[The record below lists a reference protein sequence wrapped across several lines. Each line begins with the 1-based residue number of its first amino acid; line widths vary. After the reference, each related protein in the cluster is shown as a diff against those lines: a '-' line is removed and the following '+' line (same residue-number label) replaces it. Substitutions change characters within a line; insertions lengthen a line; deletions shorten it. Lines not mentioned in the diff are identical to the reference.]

1 MKARWYAA
9 GLTAVLLLALA
20 LRLIGL
26 AWGSP
31 HLLPSSLNVDEG
43 HVVDLAGGLVQ
54 RFLTSG
60 SLDPQASTYGA
71 LPIYLLA
78 ASTAMAKQVL
88 IWLKL
93 LLPLPFDSAPMVYI
107 GRLLS
112 VLASLVTVWLTA
124 ELARRL
130 FGRTVA
136 LLSALLLAICLLS
149 VREAHFATVDT
160 LLVAMMALTLLL
172 GERISSRGAWRDYML
187 VGVAIALAA
196 AVKVVAV
203 LLVAPVLVAHWAYLW
218 GDGSA
223 PKSHWTTNLTRLL
236 IAGVVA
242 AAMWLILNPYALL
255 DPAGYFWNR
264 HNSVLTQ
271 FLMVR
276 GDLPL
281 LYTLQFDG
289 TIPFLYVVTNWLYWG
304 MGFPLQVLA
313 LAGIGYS
320 LWCLL
325 SSLRLFR
332 TDRERRAQGIETT
345 GFADAYLLSWFLIY
359 FVTVGSWY
367 AKFMRYA
374 LPLMPVLCLLAG
386 RLLVALWQR
395 GGGLARGLSAA
406 ITVSVVGVSLAYTI
420 GYLNIYRQ
428 PDVRRT
434 AAAWVQRHI
443 PAGSSIFVE
452 DDKGLFL
459 HDDRYRGRYGL
470 TGYTWQIWNPY
481 EIDGVR
487 GVRYHPPLVSEERT
501 RAYLNRLLNT
511 DYVMISSFWYERFT
525 AAAARF
531 PVQAEFYRRL
541 FSGQAGYRLVR
552 TFQVYPQLGPFIWHD
567 DEAEITF
574 RLFDHPAVY
583 FFAKESSV
591 DLLSPQEATSILSIG
606 RIAKAHSVNE
616 PEYKSP

>member
-1 MKARWYAA
+1 MKAGWYAA
-9 GLTAVLLLALA
+9 GLIVVLLLALA
-20 LRLIGL
+20 LRLAGL
-26 AWGSP
+26 TWGFP
-31 HLLPSSLNVDEG
+31 HLLPNSLNVDEG
-43 HVVDLAGGLVQ
+43 HVVNLAAGLVQ
-54 RFLTSG
+54 RFQASG

-78 ASTAMAKQVL
+78 VVTAMANQVL

-93 LLPLPFDSAPMVYI
+93 LLSLPYDSAPMVYV
-107 GRLLS
+107 GRLIS
-112 VLASLVTVWLTA
+112 VLASVATVWLTA

-130 FGRTVA
+130 FGRAVA
-136 LLSALLLAICLLS
+136 LMSALLLAICLLS

-172 GERISSRGAWRDYML
+172 GERIYSRGAWRDYVF

-218 GDGSA
+218 KDGSA
-223 PKSHWTTNLTRLL
+223 PKSYLTTHLTRLL

-281 LYTLQFDG
+281 LYTLQFAG
-289 TIPFLYVVTNWLYWG
+289 TIPFLYVVTNWLHWG
-304 MGFPLQVLA
+304 MGFPLKFLA
-313 LAGIGYS
+313 LTGIGYS

-332 TDRERRAQGIETT
+332 TDRVRRAQGTEAA
-345 GFADAYLLSWFLIY
+345 GFADAYLLIWFLIY

-367 AKFMRYA
+367 AKFIRYA

-395 GGGLARGLSAA
+395 DGGAARGLSAA
-406 ITVSVVGVSLAYTI
+406 LTVGVVVVSLAYTI
-420 GYLNIYRQ
+420 GYVNIYRQ

-434 AAAWVQRHI
+434 AAAWVRRHV
-443 PAGSSIFVE
+443 PAGASIFVE
-452 DDKGLFL
+452 NDKGLFL
-459 HDDRYRGRYGL
+459 HDDKYRSSYGL
-470 TGYTWQIWNPY
+470 TGHNWQIWDPY

-487 GVRYHPPLVSEERT
+487 SIRFHPPLVSEERT

-525 AAAARF
+525 AAAAHF
-531 PVQAEFYRRL
+531 PVQADFYRRL
-541 FSGQAGYRLVR
+541 FDGQAGYRLVR
-552 TFQVYPQLGPFIWHD
+552 KFQVYPQFGPFIWHD
-567 DEAEITF
+567 DAAEITF

-583 FFAKESSV
+583 VFAKESSV
-591 DLLSPQEATSILSIG
+591 NFLSPQEATQSTLFSINLATSAAWG
-606 RIAKAHSVNE
+606 TE
-616 PEYKSP
+616 P